1 MALFH
6 LYFMDVFLG
15 LEFLAVKLRLVLL
28 SMIIFVALQERDS
41 METVNQ
47 LEVVLGEIDAMSTG
61 IRLAK
66 YATNFL
72 SSL

>member
-1 MALFH
+1 
-6 LYFMDVFLG
+6 MDTFIG
-15 LEFLAVKLRLVLL
+15 LEFLAVKLM

-61 IRLAK
+61 TTRKICYKLFVQPISPDIIRGSA
-66 YATNFL
+66 
-72 SSL
+72 

>member
-1 MALFH
+1 
-6 LYFMDVFLG
+6 
-15 LEFLAVKLRLVLL
+15 
-28 SMIIFVALQERDS
+28 MIIFVALQERDS